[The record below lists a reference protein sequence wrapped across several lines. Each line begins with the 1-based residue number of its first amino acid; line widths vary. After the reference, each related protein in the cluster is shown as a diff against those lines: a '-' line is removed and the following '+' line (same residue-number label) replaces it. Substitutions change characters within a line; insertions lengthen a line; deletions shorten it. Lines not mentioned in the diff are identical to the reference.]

1 MNLIIREDLSQ
12 AIDQTW
18 QHITSPGT
26 WLSSSQRLAVATEAR
41 IATSCTL
48 CEQRLA
54 ALSPLTALNGD
65 HDHDHHCQLNS
76 DWIDLV
82 HRIRTDHARF
92 SSNWLHKEIIGNVVS
107 DTEYVEIIS
116 IVALVTALDTFT
128 DTLGLPRRELLSPLP
143 GKPSRYRPDCAQSNL
158 AWIATID
165 PDDASGPE
173 VDIYANQSAANI
185 HRALSLVPQEKLAF
199 FALDDVMYLPDQ
211 ALRQFDKEFRAID
224 HQQIELLA
232 ARVSAINQCYY

>member
-1 MNLIIREDLSQ
+1 MREDLRQ
-12 AIDQTW
+12 TIDNTW
-18 QHITSPGT
+18 QHIATAGT
-26 WLSSSQRLAVATEAR
+26 WLSSEQRLAVATEAR
-41 IATSCTL
+41 MATECKL

-54 ALSPLTALNGD
+54 ALSPLTELKGE
-65 HDHDHHCQLNS
+65 HDNCSQLNS

-92 SSNWLHKEIIGNVVS
+92 SSSWLHKDIINRVVS
-107 DTEYVEIIS
+107 DAEYVEIIS

-128 DTLGLPRRELLSPLP
+128 DTLGLSRRELPTPSP
-143 GKPSRYRPDCAQSNL
+143 GKPSCYRPNCAQSDL
-158 AWIATID
+158 AWIATIA
-165 PDDASGPE
+165 PEDASGPE
-173 VDIYANQSAANI
+173 ADIYANQSAANI